1 MKYLIFL
8 IAFMG
13 VLPLGYILTLNRKYM
28 RYAFLAVLL
37 PVMMFNQVSI
47 NFFSHETYRGTSR
60 GMEVSLVYLIALAM
74 LIGMWILYRKKPLL
88 PDTGSKIYLVYF
100 LLCIPSL
107 INADNALF
115 SWFEMWKM
123 IMMYIVFLCTYYYL
137 YYTRDFNTVM
147 IGFGIVAAVTF
158 LTVVFQHVKGI
169 HQANGLFP
177 HQNSMGMYMCL
188 IAPVFFAYYF
198 NRNKGWKR
206 FLFAGFFLM
215 ASAACMRTYSR
226 GAMVC
231 LPFGCAITALLSL
244 RYQFHMRKIQ
254 ILLPIFLV
262 CFFGALLLLPNI
274 IKRFENAPKES
285 LMTRQYLA
293 ASAWNMMKDKPFAG
307 VGLNNWG
314 IKINPP
320 YPYCE
325 YRYEA
330 PKRFSKEF
338 KEGIVETSYLLV
350 GAECGFLAL
359 AAFLAW
365 LGYYYVAAC
374 KLVKK
379 LRRTELFYIP
389 VGIVGG
395 LSAVYLQSTLEWV
408 MKQQVNF
415 IQMMML
421 FAALSILFKYCQKF
435 ASGEVE
441 VSA

>member
-8 IAFMG
+8 IALIC
-13 VLPLGYILTLNRKYM
+13 VLPLGYILTLHRKYI
-28 RYAFLAVLL
+28 RWAFLAVLL

-47 NFFSHETYRGTSR
+47 NFFSYETYRGTSR

-88 PDTGSKIYLVYF
+88 PDTGSKIYWIYF

-107 INADNALF
+107 INADNVLF

-206 FLFAGFFLM
+206 FLFAGFFLA

-330 PKRFSKEF
+330 PKRFAKEF

-350 GAECGFLAL
+350 GAECGFPAL

-389 VGIVGG
+389 VGSVGG
-395 LSAVYLQSTLEWV
+395 LSAIYLQSTLEWV

-415 IQMMML
+415 IQMMIL
-421 FAALSILFKYCQKF
+421 FAVLGILFKYSKKF
-435 ASGEVE
+435 ASGETE

>member
-1 MKYLIFL
+1 M
-8 IAFMG
+8 
-13 VLPLGYILTLNRKYM
+13 
-28 RYAFLAVLL
+28 
-37 PVMMFNQVSI
+37 
-47 NFFSHETYRGTSR
+47 
-60 GMEVSLVYLIALAM
+60 
-74 LIGMWILYRKKPLL
+74 
-88 PDTGSKIYLVYF
+88 
-100 LLCIPSL
+100 
-107 INADNALF
+107 
-115 SWFEMWKM
+115 
-123 IMMYIVFLCTYYYL
+123 
-137 YYTRDFNTVM
+137 
-147 IGFGIVAAVTF
+147 AAVTF

-206 FLFAGFFLM
+206 FLFAGFFLA

-325 YRYEA
+325 YRYGN
-330 PKRFSKEF
+330 KRIAKDF

-350 GAECGFLAL
+350 GAECGFFAL